1 MSGNTVSEASRATN
15 NHWVDDIPASR
26 ETDEMRTY
34 IGARTID
41 GIKVTVDDKPLDER
55 IDIHLFSDNGF
66 EWTYEGDAPQQ
77 LALAIL
83 AEHLGDDNR
92 ALELSGRFMRQVIA
106 ELDNEWVLT
115 DAEINAELLSG

>member
-15 NHWVDDIPASR
+15 HHWVDDIPASR
-26 ETDEMRTY
+26 ETEEMRTY

-92 ALELSGRFMRQVIA
+92 ALELAGRFMRQVIA

>member
-1 MSGNTVSEASRATN
+1 
-15 NHWVDDIPASR
+15 
-26 ETDEMRTY
+26 MRTY

-83 AEHLGDDNR
+83 AEHLGDGNR